1 MAGIVHVSQIEGG
14 RIPVVINVS
23 KSVAVPADGTLLMTI
38 YIGGTLRTTGVA
50 VFQIP
55 ADKTFRVNQMN
66 MVALTSAVLGQ
77 ANLAVLLGTA
87 AASMSVTSTV
97 GIAAILPYAIQASTT
112 PFQAMGLSAD
122 IVGGTTVA
130 LGAMSGTSHTVVGAV
145 VQGYLF

>member
-112 PFQAMGLSAD
+112 PFSAQGLSAD

-130 LGAMSGTSHTVVGAV
+130 LGVMSGTSHTVVGAV

>member
-1 MAGIVHVSQIEGG
+1 MAGIVVTQIEQSK
-14 RIPVVINVS
+14 IPVILLVS
-23 KSVAVPADGTLLMTI
+23 KSVAVPTDATLLMTV
-38 YIGGTLRTTGVA
+38 YVGGTRVTVGVA
-50 VFQIP
+50 AWQVP
-55 ADKTFRVNQMN
+55 SDKTFRIQNMN

-97 GIAAILPYAIQASTT
+97 GIGAAMPYGIQASTT
-112 PFQAMGLSAD
+112 PFSLQGLNAD
-122 IVGGTTVA
+122 VVGGTTVA

>member
-1 MAGIVHVSQIEGG
+1 MADVVVTPLDVR

-23 KSVAVPADGTLLMTI
+23 KSVAVAADGTLLMTI
-38 YIGGTLRTTGVA
+38 YVGGTRQTVGVA
-50 VFQIP
+50 VWQVP
-55 ADKTFRVNQMN
+55 ADKTFRIKAMN

-97 GIAAILPYAIQASTT
+97 GIAAILPYGIQASTT
-112 PFQAMGLSAD
+112 PFSVYGLAAD
-122 IVGGTTVA
+122 VAGGTTVA

-145 VQGYLF
+145 IQGYLF